1 MGLRD
6 KRRVPVLVAG
16 RGPHGGLCHRMVQY
30 LEWQRER
37 NGTEQ
42 GLRQREHQLT
52 QFLLWCEER
61 GLERPESIPLRVL
74 EQYQRHLYHARK
86 RDGNPLSVTTQCNRL
101 AALKSLFG
109 WLTRHHHI
117 SANPAADL
125 VMPKQGVKLPKDV
138 LSHQEAEQL
147 LSFPDVNTVRG
158 LRDRAML
165 EVLYSTGMRRMELA
179 GLTVQS
185 INHDSGAVMI
195 RQGKGRKD
203 RLIPVGERARQWV
216 RRYLDT
222 ARPQLAD
229 FPPNDVLFLAKDGQ
243 GFSPEGLSD
252 HVGRMIRDSG
262 LRERGSCHLLRHT
275 MATQMLEHGAEL
287 RWIQAM
293 LGHADI
299 STTQIYTRVSIRALR
314 EIHRA
319 THPAEQRESETL
331 PENPEADGA
340 AEPPESQ
347 QK

>member
-6 KRRVPVLVAG
+6 KKRVPVLVAG
-16 RGPHGGLCHRMVQY
+16 QGPHSGLAHRMVQY

-42 GLRQREHQLT
+42 GLRNREHQLT

-61 GLERPESIPLRVL
+61 GADRPEVISLRAL
-74 EQYQRHLYHARK
+74 EHYQRHLYLARK
-86 RDGNPLSVTTQCNRL
+86 ASGEPLSVVTQYNRL
-101 AALKSLFG
+101 ATLKSLFG
-109 WLTRHHHI
+109 WMTRRHYI

-125 VMPKQGVKLPKDV
+125 EMPKLGVKLPKDV
-138 LSHQEAEQL
+138 LIHQEAEQL
-147 LSFPDVNTVRG
+147 LAWPDVNTFRG

-179 GLTVQS
+179 GLTVSS
-185 INHDSGAVMI
+185 INHDNGTVMI

-203 RLIPVGERARQWV
+203 RLIPIGERARLWV
-216 RRYLDT
+216 RHYLE
-222 ARPQLAD
+222 ASRPELAD
-229 FPPNDVLFLAKDGQ
+229 FPENDVLFLARDGQ

-252 HVGRMIRDSG
+252 HVGRIIRDSG

-319 THPAEQRESETL
+319 THPAEC
-331 PENPEADGA
+331 EADNA
-340 AEPPESQ
+340 ARLDDE
-347 QK
+347 K